1 MVVYPALM
9 GEQVAGL
16 RADDRGEPTP
26 RVLVADDSPVS
37 RRLLEAVLRKWGY
50 EVVTVASGTGA
61 WEILQQEDAPRLA
74 ILDWMMPGLS
84 GPEVCSLVRRQ
95 PKRHYTYLI
104 LLTSRHEKEDLI
116 AGMESGA
123 DDYLVKPFDNN
134 ELKVRLGPGRRIV
147 ELQSELLKAQE
158 SLREQATRDSLT
170 MLWNRHAVFDILAQ
184 ELSRAYRE
192 LTPLGIVLADL
203 DKFKTVNDTF
213 GHIAGDTVLREFAAR
228 LRNVIRSYDA
238 AGRYGGEEFLIIL
251 PGCDEEAAL
260 QTAERMRE
268 RIHQTKF
275 SSGEG
280 GQELVVTASFGVTA
294 LPRGRQVT
302 PEQVIRFADEALYRA
317 KQQGRNRCV
326 FGSFT

>member
-1 MVVYPALM
+1 MHPALM
-9 GEQVAGL
+9 GEQIEILKPDGQPGAG
-16 RADDRGEPTP
+16 P

-50 EVVTVASGTGA
+50 QVIAVGSGAEA
-61 WEILQQEDAPRLA
+61 WEILQKDEAPQLA

-84 GPEVCSLVRRQ
+84 GPEVCTLVRRH
-95 PKRHYTYLI
+95 PKKHYTYLI

-116 AGMESGA
+116 AGMEAGA

-147 ELQSELLKAQE
+147 ELQSELIKAQE

-170 MLWNRHAVFDILAQ
+170 LLWNRHAIFEILSQ

-192 LTPLGIVLADL
+192 SSPLGIVLADL
-203 DKFKTVNDTF
+203 DKFKSVNDTY
-213 GHIAGDTVLREFAAR
+213 GHIAGDEVLREFAAR
-228 LRNVIRSYDA
+228 LRNVVRSYDA

-251 PGCDEEAAL
+251 PGCDAEAAMA
-260 QTAERMRE
+260 TAERMRE
-268 RIHQTKF
+268 RIHQKPF
-275 SSGEG
+275 AAADN
-280 GQELVVTASFGVTA
+280 ELPVTASFGITA
-294 LPRGRQVT
+294 LPRGRQVS
-302 PEQVIRFADEALYRA
+302 PEQAIRFADEALYRA

-326 FGSFT
+326 FGAFS